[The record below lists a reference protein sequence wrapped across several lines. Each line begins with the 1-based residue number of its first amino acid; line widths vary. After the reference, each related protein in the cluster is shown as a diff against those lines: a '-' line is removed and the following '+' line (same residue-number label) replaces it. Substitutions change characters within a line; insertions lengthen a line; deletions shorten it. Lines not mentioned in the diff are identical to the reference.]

1 MRSNLFVQAAIAA
14 VVLVV
19 AGCDKEAEK
28 VQLQTPVPEASVEA
42 TTVECTVSWANVE
55 NAVNYSWKLYESA
68 TPDVVL
74 AEDAAFAEV
83 SKTFTDLK
91 EDTEYVFAVTAI
103 AAPETNYLDSEEAK
117 VTFKT
122 GVIPR
127 AEAPVFRTSAVTDA
141 GVCVTWSVVDGA
153 AYKYRIVAKDDPS
166 KNLNGDADKTFEDP
180 FVTLAGL
187 TASTSYIIYVQ
198 TIPSAESGLVASKE
212 AEFGFTTEAAAT
224 TPWVAVAFEYRIFAE
239 KNTLI
244 IHNVPN
250 SQAANYYTTTE
261 TVNVIG
267 GGYDKESTYANYVV
281 WDYEDHV
288 PGVYA
293 NTSIHKFNNNGQ
305 GWKVGENLFY
315 AAVGETKNGDVA
327 LNWFWLEMP
336 ENPGD
341 DVKILDSPKK

>member
-1 MRSNLFVQAAIAA
+1 MKSNLFAQAAIAA
-14 VVLVV
+14 VVFVV

-28 VQLQTPVPEASVEA
+28 IQLQTPVPEAAVLA
-42 TTVECTVSWANVE
+42 TSAESTVSWAAVE
-55 NAVNYSWKLYESA
+55 NAAGYSWKLYETA
-68 TPDVVL
+68 EPTVVV
-74 AEDAAFAEV
+74 AEDAAFTGE

-91 EDTEYVFAVTAI
+91 EDTEYEFTITAV
-103 AAPETNYLDSEEAK
+103 AAPETNYLNSEEAK

-122 GVIPR
+122 GVVPR
-127 AEAPVFRTSAVTDA
+127 AEAPTFRTSAKTDV
-141 GVCVTWSVVDGA
+141 GVSVTWSVIDGA
-153 AYKYRIVAKDDPS
+153 TYKYRIVAKDDPA
-166 KNLNGDADKTFEDP
+166 KNLNSDADKTFGDP

-198 TIPSAESGLVASKE
+198 TIPSAESGLVESNE
-212 AEFGFTTEAAAT
+212 AAFEFTTEAAAT
-224 TPWVAVAFEYRIFAE
+224 EPWVAVAFEYRVFAE

-250 SQAANYYTTTE
+250 SKAANYYTTTE
-261 TVNVIG
+261 NVNVIG
-267 GGYDKESTYANYVV
+267 GGYEKESTYANYVV

-288 PGVYA
+288 PGVYT

-305 GWKVGENLFY
+305 SWKAGENLFY

-327 LNWFWLEMP
+327 LDWFWLEMP